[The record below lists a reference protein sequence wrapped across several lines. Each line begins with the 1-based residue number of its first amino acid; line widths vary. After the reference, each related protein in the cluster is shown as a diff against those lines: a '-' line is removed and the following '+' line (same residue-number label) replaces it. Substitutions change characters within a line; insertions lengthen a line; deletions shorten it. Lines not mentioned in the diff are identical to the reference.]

1 MKINVV
7 AIRIW
12 LITFGITLF
21 SFIATTFF
29 YGVFYSQQ
37 IKETFMNDFEEIIM
51 NVERLAIA
59 DPHFLI
65 ESIEPINNLHS
76 SIHFAILTEPD
87 EYESPEAWL
96 YPFPSDVME
105 TMLNKPEITE
115 NFQPTSV
122 PLFLRSDEDDTMR
135 YNIPFVFRVLPPESE
150 EEELLLYSYAD
161 LSFLIAIERR
171 MAIVI
176 SALIG
181 LHLLIAAYYY
191 MYLKKNISE
200 PINAMTNIAFD
211 FARDDF
217 SHQLP
222 IAGRDDLSELAM
234 AMNKMGHS
242 LETNRT
248 VVKQEKELL
257 SHIMDNIETGILYYD
272 SDLTLLLSNPVGDL
286 FLTQY
291 QIERTNFSEEEEFVN
306 LGDELRKVIN
316 GKKIREFTIEM
327 EESYHHVTVL
337 PLVDDLTEDL
347 RGVLVSTR
355 DLTKEHR
362 LDKMRVDFINNIS
375 HELRTPL
382 VMVQGYS
389 EAILDDVAE
398 STEEK
403 KEMATIIRDESQR
416 MNRMVNEMLD
426 LSRMEAGYIEL
437 QKTEVNLNTYLRS
450 LLFRFDKMANESEM
464 SLQLDTPKESVNLVM
479 DKDKMDQVF
488 VNLINN
494 AIRHTSMTDK
504 DERVVTLQL
513 FNEIDLNEIVMVVKD
528 TGTGIPE
535 DDLPYIFDRF
545 FKADK
550 SRNNYSF
557 NANGTGIGLSLVQNI
572 VEAHEGYMEVESV
585 LGKGASF
592 IIHLPIMSL
601 RDELTDQD

>member
-21 SFIATTFF
+21 SFIATTLF

-37 IKETFMNDFEEIIM
+37 IKENFLNDFEEIII
-51 NVERLAIA
+51 NVERLAVA

-65 ESIEPINNLHS
+65 ENIEPINNLHS
-76 SIHFAILTEPD
+76 NIHFAILTD
-87 EYESPEAWL
+87 ENEFDSNGSWL
-96 YPFPSDVME
+96 FPFSEEVMDVMQ
-105 TMLNKPEITE
+105 NKPDIIDSFEHTTI
-115 NFQPTSV
+115 
-122 PLFLRSDEDDTMR
+122 PLSLRSDQDDTLR
-135 YNIPFVFRVLPPESE
+135 YSIPFVFHVQPSQFEG
-150 EEELLLYSYAD
+150 EELLLYSYAD
-161 LSFLIAIERR
+161 LSFLIIIERR
-171 MAIVI
+171 MAYVI
-176 SALIG
+176 AGLVA

-222 IAGRDDLSELAM
+222 ISGRDDLSELAM

-257 SHIMDNIETGILYYD
+257 SHIMNNIETGILYYD

-291 QIERTNFSEEEEFVN
+291 QIEQSNFSQDKEFVN
-306 LGDELRKVIN
+306 LGDELRKVIS
-316 GKKIREFTIEM
+316 GKQIGEFNIEM
-327 EESYHHVTVL
+327 EESFHDVTIL
-337 PLVDDLTEDL
+337 PLIDDLTEDL

-437 QKTEVNLNTYLRS
+437 QKTEVNLNTHLRG
-450 LLFRFDKMANESEM
+450 LLFRFDKMANESEV
-464 SLQLDTPKESVNLVM
+464 SLQLDTPNEQVNLVM

-513 FNEIDLNEIVMVVKD
+513 FNEADLNEIVMVVKD

-535 DDLPYIFDRF
+535 EDLPYIFDRF

-592 IIHLPIMSL
+592 IIHLPIEPMNE
-601 RDELTDQD
+601 ELIE

>member
-1 MKINVV
+1 MKLNVV

-21 SFIATTFF
+21 SFVATTVF

-37 IKETFMNDFEEIIM
+37 IKDNMLNDFEEIII
-51 NVERLAIA
+51 NVESLALG

-65 ESIEPINNLHS
+65 ENIEPINNLHS
-76 SIHFAILTEPD
+76 SIHFAVLNSD
-87 EYESPEAWL
+87 EQQWIR
-96 YPFPSDVME
+96 PFSEDVLNTME
-105 TMLNKPEITE
+105 NKPDILE
-115 NFQPTSV
+115 NFDAEQPIEIRTGQ
-122 PLFLRSDEDDTMR
+122 DDSLR
-135 YNIPFVFRVLPPESE
+135 YNIPYVFHVQSTDFEGSE
-150 EEELLLYSYAD
+150 LTLYSYAD
-161 LSFLIAIERR
+161 LSFMIMIERR
-171 MAIVI
+171 LTFVIGGLIV
-176 SALIG
+176 
-181 LHLLIAAYYY
+181 LHMLIATYYY
-191 MYLKKNISE
+191 NYLKKNISE

-222 IAGRDDLSELAM
+222 ISGRDDLSELAM

-257 SHIMDNIETGILYYD
+257 GLIMDNIETGILYYD

-291 QIERTNFSEEEEFVN
+291 QIDKVNFSDDKEFVDMEDK
-306 LGDELRKVIN
+306 LDEVIETN
-316 GKKIREFTIEM
+316 TIQEFTIEM
-327 EESYHHVTVL
+327 EESYHDVTIL
-337 PLVDDLTEDL
+337 PLTDDYTNDL
-347 RGVLVSTR
+347 RGVLVSTK

-389 EAILDDVAE
+389 EAILDDIAE
-398 STEEK
+398 SVEEK

-416 MNRMVNEMLD
+416 MSRMVNEMLD

-437 QKTEVNLNTYLRS
+437 QKTEVNLNKYLRS
-450 LLFRFDKMANESEM
+450 LLFRFDKMANEAEV
-464 SLQLDTPKESVNLVM
+464 SLQLDLTKDTMKLVM
-479 DKDKMDQVF
+479 DRDKMDQVF

-504 DERVVTLQL
+504 DEKIVSLQL
-513 FNEIDLNEIVMVVKD
+513 LNEEDLDEIVMIVKD

-535 DDLPYIFDRF
+535 GDLPFIFDRF

-557 NANGTGIGLSLVQNI
+557 NTNGTGIGLSLVQNI
-572 VEAHEGYMEVESV
+572 IEAHGGYVEVESKV
-585 LGKGASF
+585 NQGASF
-592 IIHLPIMSL
+592 IIHLPKNP
-601 RDELTDQD
+601 ETD

>member
-21 SFIATTFF
+21 SFIATTVF

-37 IKETFMNDFEEIIM
+37 IKENFMNDFEEIII

-65 ESIEPINNLHS
+65 DNIESINNLHS
-76 SIHFAILTEPD
+76 SIHFALASETFD
-87 EYESPEAWL
+87 SPAGEAWV
-96 YPFPSDVME
+96 YSFPADVLDTME
-105 TMLNKPEITE
+105 NKPDIIQ
-115 NFQPTSV
+115 NFQPQEEHV
-122 PLFLRSDEDDTMR
+122 NIRSDQDNEVS
-135 YNIPFVFRVLPPESE
+135 YNIPFVFHIQPTSTE
-150 EEELLLYSYAD
+150 EEELILYSYAD
-161 LSFLIAIERR
+161 LSFLISIERR
-171 MAIVI
+171 MTWVI
-176 SALIG
+176 TG
-181 LHLLIAAYYY
+181 LTILQLLIAAYYY
-191 MYLKKNISE
+191 MYLKKNVSE

-222 IAGRDDLSELAM
+222 ISGRDDLSELAM

-257 SHIMDNIETGILYYD
+257 AHILENIETGILYYD
-272 SDLTLLLSNPVGDL
+272 SVLTLLLSNPVGDL

-291 QIERTNFSEEEEFVN
+291 QIEKSAFSHDEEFID
-306 LGDELRKVIN
+306 LGEQLREVVTH
-316 GKKIREFTIEM
+316 KKIREFSIEM
-327 EESYHHVTVL
+327 EESYHDVTIL
-337 PLVDDLTEDL
+337 PLVDDFTEDL
-347 RGVLVSTR
+347 RGILVSTN
-355 DLTKEHR
+355 DQTKEHR

-403 KEMATIIRDESQR
+403 KEMAAIIRDESQR

-437 QKTEVNLNTYLRS
+437 QKTDVNLNSYLRS
-450 LLFRFDKMANESEM
+450 LLFRFDKMANESEV
-464 SLQLDTPKESVNLVM
+464 SLQLDMPKEDVHLVM

-504 DERVVTLQL
+504 SEKVVTLQL
-513 FNEIDLNEIVMVVKD
+513 YNEQDLNEVVMVVKD

-535 DDLPYIFDRF
+535 EDVPYIFDRF

-572 VEAHEGYMEVESV
+572 VEAHEGYIEVEST

-592 IIHLPIMSL
+592 LIHLPIETGES
-601 RDELTDQD
+601 E

>member
-21 SFIATTFF
+21 SFIATTVF

-37 IKETFMNDFEEIIM
+37 IKENFMNDFEEIII

-65 ESIEPINNLHS
+65 DNIESINNLHS
-76 SIHFAILTEPD
+76 SIHFALASETFD
-87 EYESPEAWL
+87 SPTGEAWV
-96 YPFPSDVME
+96 YSFPADVLDTME
-105 TMLNKPEITE
+105 NKPDIIE
-115 NFQPTSV
+115 NFQPQEEHV
-122 PLFLRSDEDDTMR
+122 NIRSYQDNEGS
-135 YNIPFVFRVLPPESE
+135 YNIPFIFHIQPTSTE
-150 EEELLLYSYAD
+150 EEELILYSYAD
-161 LSFLIAIERR
+161 LYFLISIERQ
-171 MAIVI
+171 MTWVI
-176 SALIG
+176 TG
-181 LHLLIAAYYY
+181 LTILHMLIAACYY
-191 MYLKKNISE
+191 MYLKKNVSE

-222 IAGRDDLSELAM
+222 ISGRDDLSELAM

-257 SHIMDNIETGILYYD
+257 AHILENIETGILYYD
-272 SDLTLLLSNPVGDL
+272 SELTLLLSNPVGDL

-291 QIERTNFSEEEEFVN
+291 QIEKFAFSHDEEFID
-306 LGDELRKVIN
+306 LGEQLREVVTH
-316 GKKIREFTIEM
+316 KKIREFSIEM
-327 EESYHHVTVL
+327 EESYHDVTIL
-337 PLVDDLTEDL
+337 PLVDDFTEDL
-347 RGVLVSTR
+347 RGILVSTN
-355 DLTKEHR
+355 DQTKKHR

-403 KEMATIIRDESQR
+403 KEMAAIIRDESQR

-437 QKTEVNLNTYLRS
+437 QKTDVNLNSYLRS
-450 LLFRFDKMANESEM
+450 LLFRFDKMANESEV
-464 SLQLDTPKESVNLVM
+464 SLQLDMPKEDVHLVM

-504 DERVVTLQL
+504 SEKVVTLQL
-513 FNEIDLNEIVMVVKD
+513 YNEQDLNEVVMVVKD

-535 DDLPYIFDRF
+535 EDVPYIFDRF

-557 NANGTGIGLSLVQNI
+557 NANGTGIGLSLVKNI
-572 VEAHEGYMEVESV
+572 VEAHEGYIEVEST

-592 IIHLPIMSL
+592 LIHLSIETGES
-601 RDELTDQD
+601 E

>member
-21 SFIATTFF
+21 SFIATTLF

-37 IKETFMNDFEEIIM
+37 IKENFMNDFEEIII

-65 ESIEPINNLHS
+65 ENIEPINNLHT
-76 SIHFAILTEPD
+76 SIHFAVLTD
-87 EYESPEAWL
+87 RDDYASTDTWL
-96 YPFPSDVME
+96 YPFSEDVFDVMQ
-105 TMLNKPEITE
+105 NKPAIVE
-115 NFQPTSV
+115 NFEPRTT
-122 PLFLRSDEDDTMR
+122 PFHLRSDEDDTLR
-135 YNIPFVFRVLPPESE
+135 YNIPFVFRVQPSE
-150 EEELLLYSYAD
+150 NEEGDLLLYSYAD

-171 MAIVI
+171 MAYVI
-176 SALIG
+176 TALTV
-181 LHLLIAAYYY
+181 LHLLIAVYYY
-191 MYLKKNISE
+191 LYLKKNISE

-222 IAGRDDLSELAM
+222 ISGRDDLSELAM

-257 SHIMDNIETGILYYD
+257 SHIMDNIESGILYYD

-291 QIERTNFSEEEEFVN
+291 QIERANFSEDKEFVN
-306 LGDELRKVIN
+306 LGDELRKVIIS
-316 GKKIREFTIEM
+316 KQIRDFTIEM
-327 EESYHHVTVL
+327 EESYHDVTIL

-437 QKTEVNLNTYLRS
+437 QKTEVDLNSYLRG
-450 LLFRFDKMANESEM
+450 LLFRFNKMANESEV
-464 SLQLDTPKESVNLVM
+464 SLQLDTPKESVSLVM

-504 DERVVTLQL
+504 DERIVTLQL
-513 FNEIDLNEIVMVVKD
+513 FNEVDLNEVVMIVKD

-535 DDLPYIFDRF
+535 EDLPYIFDRF

-572 VEAHEGYMEVESV
+572 VEAHEGYMEVEST
-585 LGKGASF
+585 LGQGASF
-592 IIHLPIMSL
+592 IIHLPIDVQN
-601 RDELTDQD
+601 DEEYE

>member
-21 SFIATTFF
+21 SFIATTVF

-37 IKETFMNDFEEIIM
+37 IKENFMNDFEEIII

-65 ESIEPINNLHS
+65 DNIESINNLHS
-76 SIHFAILTEPD
+76 SIHFALASETFD
-87 EYESPEAWL
+87 SPTGEAWV
-96 YPFPSDVME
+96 YSFPADVLDTME
-105 TMLNKPEITE
+105 NKPDIIE
-115 NFQPTSV
+115 NFQPQEEHV
-122 PLFLRSDEDDTMR
+122 NIRSYQDNEGS
-135 YNIPFVFRVLPPESE
+135 YNIPFIFHIQPTSTE
-150 EEELLLYSYAD
+150 EEELILYSYAD
-161 LSFLIAIERR
+161 LYFLISIERQ
-171 MAIVI
+171 MTWVI
-176 SALIG
+176 TG
-181 LHLLIAAYYY
+181 LTILHMLIAAYYY
-191 MYLKKNISE
+191 MYLKKNVSE

-222 IAGRDDLSELAM
+222 ISGRDDLSELAM

-257 SHIMDNIETGILYYD
+257 AHILENIETGILYYD
-272 SDLTLLLSNPVGDL
+272 SELTLLLSNPVGDL

-291 QIERTNFSEEEEFVN
+291 QIEKFAFSHDEEFID
-306 LGDELRKVIN
+306 LGEQLREVVTH
-316 GKKIREFTIEM
+316 KKIREFSIEM
-327 EESYHHVTVL
+327 EESYHDVTIL
-337 PLVDDLTEDL
+337 PLVDDFTEDL
-347 RGVLVSTR
+347 RGILVSTN
-355 DLTKEHR
+355 DQTKKHR

-403 KEMATIIRDESQR
+403 KEMAAIIRDESQR

-437 QKTEVNLNTYLRS
+437 QKTDVNLNSYLRS
-450 LLFRFDKMANESEM
+450 LLFRFDKMANESEV
-464 SLQLDTPKESVNLVM
+464 SLQLDMPKEDVHLVM

-504 DERVVTLQL
+504 SEKVVTLQL
-513 FNEIDLNEIVMVVKD
+513 YNEQDLNEVVMVVKD

-535 DDLPYIFDRF
+535 EDVPYIFDRF

-557 NANGTGIGLSLVQNI
+557 NANGTGIGLSLVKNI
-572 VEAHEGYMEVESV
+572 VEAHEGYIEVEST

-592 IIHLPIMSL
+592 LIHLPIETGES
-601 RDELTDQD
+601 E

>member
-21 SFIATTFF
+21 SFIATTVF

-37 IKETFMNDFEEIIM
+37 IKENFMNDFEEIII

-65 ESIEPINNLHS
+65 DNIESINNLHS
-76 SIHFAILTEPD
+76 SIHFALASETFD
-87 EYESPEAWL
+87 SPTGEAWV
-96 YPFPSDVME
+96 YSFPVDVLDTME
-105 TMLNKPEITE
+105 NKPDVIQ
-115 NFQPTSV
+115 NFQSQEEHTHI
-122 PLFLRSDEDDTMR
+122 RSDQDSEVS
-135 YNIPFVFRVLPPESE
+135 YNIPFVFHIQPTSTE
-150 EEELLLYSYAD
+150 EEDLILFSYAD
-161 LSFLIAIERR
+161 LSFLISIERQ
-171 MAIVI
+171 MTWVI
-176 SALIG
+176 TGLTV

-191 MYLKKNISE
+191 MYLKKNVSE

-222 IAGRDDLSELAM
+222 ISGRDDLSELAM

-257 SHIMDNIETGILYYD
+257 AHIMDNIETGILYYD
-272 SDLTLLLSNPVGDL
+272 SELTLLLSNPVGDL

-291 QIERTNFSEEEEFVN
+291 QIEKAAFSNDEEFVD
-306 LGDELRKVIN
+306 LGDQLREVIAQ
-316 GKKIREFTIEM
+316 KKIREFSIEM
-327 EESYHHVTVL
+327 EESYHDVTIL
-337 PLVDDLTEDL
+337 PLVDDFTEDL
-347 RGVLVSTR
+347 RGILISTN
-355 DLTKEHR
+355 DQTKEHR

-437 QKTEVNLNTYLRS
+437 QKTEVDLNSYLRT
-450 LLFRFDKMANESEM
+450 LLFRFDKMANESEV
-464 SLQLDTPKESVNLVM
+464 SLQLDMPKEDVHLVM

-504 DERVVTLQL
+504 SEKVVTLQL
-513 FNEIDLNEIVMVVKD
+513 YNEQDLNEVVMVVKD

-535 DDLPYIFDRF
+535 EDVPYIFDRF

-572 VEAHEGYMEVESV
+572 VEAHEGYIEVEST

-592 IIHLPIMSL
+592 LIHLPI
-601 RDELTDQD
+601 ETGEG

>member
-21 SFIATTFF
+21 SFIATTVF

-37 IKETFMNDFEEIIM
+37 IKENFMNDFEEIII
-51 NVERLAIA
+51 NVERLALA

-65 ESIEPINNLHS
+65 ENIESINNLHS
-76 SIHFAILTEPD
+76 SIHFALATDDFDSVTD
-87 EYESPEAWL
+87 EEWFYS
-96 YPFPSDVME
+96 FPADVLDIME
-105 TMLNKPEITE
+105 NKPDVIQ
-115 NFQPTSV
+115 NLHPQDDHIHI
-122 PLFLRSDEDDTMR
+122 RSDQDNEER
-135 YNIPFVFRVLPPESE
+135 YNIPFVFHIQPTSTE
-150 EEELLLYSYAD
+150 EEDLILFSYAD
-161 LSFLIAIERR
+161 LSFLISIERQ
-171 MAIVI
+171 MTWVI
-176 SALIG
+176 TGLTV

-191 MYLKKNISE
+191 MYLKKNVSE

-222 IAGRDDLSELAM
+222 ISGRDDLSELAM

-257 SHIMDNIETGILYYD
+257 AHIMDNIETGILYYD
-272 SDLTLLLSNPVGDL
+272 SELTLLLSNPVGDL

-291 QIERTNFSEEEEFVN
+291 QIEKAAFSNDEEFVD
-306 LGDELRKVIN
+306 LGDQLREVIAQ
-316 GKKIREFTIEM
+316 KKIREFSIEM
-327 EESYHHVTVL
+327 EESYHDVTIL
-337 PLVDDLTEDL
+337 PLVDDFTEDL
-347 RGVLVSTR
+347 RGILISTN
-355 DLTKEHR
+355 DQTKEHR

-437 QKTEVNLNTYLRS
+437 QKTEVDLNSYLRT
-450 LLFRFDKMANESEM
+450 LLFRFDKMANESEV
-464 SLQLDTPKESVNLVM
+464 SLQLDMPKEDVHLVM

-504 DERVVTLQL
+504 SEKVVTLQL
-513 FNEIDLNEIVMVVKD
+513 YNEQDLNEVVMVVKD

-535 DDLPYIFDRF
+535 EDVPYIFDRF

-572 VEAHEGYMEVESV
+572 VEAHEGYIEVEST

-592 IIHLPIMSL
+592 LIHLPI
-601 RDELTDQD
+601 ETGEG